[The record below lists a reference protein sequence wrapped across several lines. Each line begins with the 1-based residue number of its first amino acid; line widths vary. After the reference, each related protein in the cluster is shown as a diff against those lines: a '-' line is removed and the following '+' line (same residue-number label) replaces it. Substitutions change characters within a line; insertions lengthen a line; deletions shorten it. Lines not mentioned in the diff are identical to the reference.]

1 MDKLIS
7 EELLSLK
14 NIFIS
19 ELESGRKT
27 YAQTKEKLKEPFP
40 QEEELTQKTNRL
52 REVTD
57 LLKNIDSQE
66 NSVTEESELDSS
78 AKETNSFVK
87 TQAMLEA
94 MNRSNN
100 HSLKQEEGLER

>member
-1 MDKLIS
+1 MDELILKD
-7 EELLSLK
+7 LLSVK
-14 NIFIS
+14 EKIVSI
-19 ELESGRKT
+19 LESERKT

-40 QEEELTQKTNRL
+40 QEEELTQKSNRL
-52 REVTD
+52 REVTE
-57 LLKNIDSQE
+57 E
-66 NSVTEESELDSS
+66 NELDSS

-100 HSLKQEEGLER
+100 HSLKQEEELER

>member
-1 MDKLIS
+1 MDTLIS
-7 EELLSLK
+7 KGLSTAKEHL
-14 NIFIS
+14 IS
-19 ELESGRKT
+19 KLESERKT

-66 NSVTEESELDSS
+66 NSVTEENELDSS